1 MKKVFFVASAGSTNR
16 CPFQK
21 GTWGNFWGS
30 FWGNFWGIFRGIKRQ
45 LNYYPDIL
53 FLKIVRAMTTM
64 QDGAEKQQVMSMSF
78 ELLRELDPKR
88 YEEMTE
94 DMKKELQ
101 ELLLGHQTVSVT
113 ESEVD
118 RHSESNQCLDDN
130 MEATAVIGLV
140 QELESQVRMCR
151 LNQFGIALTKSIS
164 CYLV

>member
-1 MKKVFFVASAGSTNR
+1 
-16 CPFQK
+16 
-21 GTWGNFWGS
+21 
-30 FWGNFWGIFRGIKRQ
+30 
-45 LNYYPDIL
+45 
-53 FLKIVRAMTTM
+53 MTTM

-101 ELLLGHQTVSVT
+101 ELQELQQLLGHQTVSVT